1 MPEEIKVIRSAI
13 TLLFVLALPAHAH
26 KVIGIADG
34 DTMTVLV
41 DKKPVKLRLANIDAP
56 EKKQPFGQ
64 RSKESL
70 SAICWGKDAT
80 FEKQSTDRYGRTVA
94 VVWCDGVEA
103 NRRQVVQGMAW
114 VYRKYNKDLDLP
126 VLEQAAR
133 LHRVGLW
140 QDSDPV
146 PPWEWRRVKKK

>member
-1 MPEEIKVIRSAI
+1 MIFRIAATCI
-13 TLLFVLALPAHAH
+13 LLFPVIAHAH
-26 KVIGIADG
+26 RVIGIADG

-80 FEKQSTDRYGRTVA
+80 FEKQSIDRYGRTVA

-126 VLEQAAR
+126 VLEQADR

-140 QDSDPV
+140 RDKEPT
-146 PPWEWRRVKKK
+146 PPWEWRRVSK

>member
-1 MPEEIKVIRSAI
+1 MIRSTIA
-13 TLLFVLALPAHAH
+13 LLFALAFPAHAH
-26 KVIGIADG
+26 QVIGIADG

-41 DKKPVKLRLANIDAP
+41 NKKPVKIRLANIDAP

-70 SAICWGKDAT
+70 SSICWGKDAT
-80 FEKQSTDRYGRTVA
+80 FEKQSTDRYGRAVA

-103 NRRQVVQGMAW
+103 NRRQVAQGMAW
-114 VYRKYNKDLDLP
+114 VYRKYNKDLDLT

-140 QDSDPV
+140 QDKEPV
-146 PPWEWRRVKKK
+146 PPWDWRKKLKQGRQK

>member
-1 MPEEIKVIRSAI
+1 MIRPAAAI
-13 TLLFVLALPAHAH
+13 MAAAFLLPLSAHAH
-26 KVIGIADG
+26 RVIGIADG

-64 RSKESL
+64 RSRESL
-70 SAICWGKDAT
+70 SSICWGKDAT
-80 FEKQSTDRYGRTVA
+80 FEKQSTDRYGRAVA

-114 VYRKYNKDLDLP
+114 VYRKYNKNHSLL

-133 LHRVGLW
+133 LNRIGLW
-140 QDSDPV
+140 ADKEPV
-146 PPWEWRRVKKK
+146 PPWEWRKSVRQKH